1 MSPSLA
7 RNSVIG
13 ILTASPRRPGVMAEG
28 SLTEHPASGD
38 VAQSG
43 VEPPDSDYDGPTFA
57 EMDPSG
63 RYGRFDQVLGR
74 GACKVVYKA
83 FDTQE
88 GIELAWNQVRG
99 MEFMNN
105 KDAENREERERIFAE
120 VRVLKALK
128 HKNIMSFSDSWYDPR
143 AGTINFI
150 TELFTSGTLRQYRR
164 RHRHTDPEVLKGWAW
179 QILCGLVY
187 LHGHNPPIIH
197 RDLKCDNIFING
209 SDGVVKIGD
218 LGLATLLRSRTAP
231 QSVLGTPEFMA
242 PELYEEEYDDRVD
255 VYSFGMCLLELSTL
269 EYPYAECK
277 NAAQIYRKVSLGVRP
292 AGLQKVPPGPLS
304 ALINLCLLPRDARP
318 RARALLKHPFF
329 ESVRAAQGVTG
340 AKSEAALMAMAGAPL
355 DPSLRLSLMQGEGS
369 LGGDRGGP
377 ASAPLSR
384 TTSAGG
390 AEAVSEA
397 SVLSMH
403 SSLSEY
409 LGAGQLADIAEE
421 DPEAPGGEASAGGA
435 LRGAAT
441 PPHARSRQASRLPSP
456 APSRGGGVFSPGLAS
471 PRPLSSANSAAGSDD
486 GRGGGNGRAA
496 AERSP
501 SPPSPAAQAGR
512 EPPRGR
518 SEGTERGV
526 ATGDR
531 TVARHRSAEERG
543 GGKAPDDDVTDPN
556 PIARLA
562 PRASQSR
569 TFSTMLAPDDGSA
582 EAAALQHPD
591 AGGALRRF
599 AVVGNFRA
607 ERDEFGLRLR
617 IAEPGGGAR
626 TVEFAF
632 DLSRD
637 TAASV
642 ASEMVDD
649 LALSPADA
657 ADIAAAIRDEIA
669 ALSSDLEAAVSMNLE
684 AAGEALQAGILHS
697 AASAA
702 GNEAFGVGD
711 DHGEGA
717 GGGDAS
723 AGDGDASAGGGG
735 QAPGQAPDAAPGGPA
750 APPTAA
756 LTTTPLAA
764 APPAAAGPLLTL
776 QTRPGGAMEARS
788 PRSREVAPAPPQ
800 RSAPPQ
806 RTEGRDPAPGG
817 ILRASPSLARASPPP
832 LVVRRSTSY
841 DVGAGLAAAQS
852 DGSESGASTPHL
864 GAPAPGPASRAR
876 SELAAAAR
884 AAVLSSSAS
893 AEGLAL
899 NAAGVAPESSLSPR
913 RSAPSLGFPPRPP
926 PLHALFEALRE
937 GGVELGPG
945 SSSQEHSLGS
955 SVTSP
960 PAFPAGDAVA
970 AAPLASVVLGS
981 PPATARLP
989 PSPHQGGAP
998 QAGASIS
1005 PSAGE
1010 VAQKPS
1016 PRPAASRGAAAP
1028 APGET
1033 EVWRVSTDLARR
1045 WGNPR
1050 RASETDLGAMFSD
1063 PTAFGSVQSGDGG
1076 AGAGSGSVAGGAS
1089 PPSADAARAAAALD
1103 LAAPARPVPDPASSA
1118 FSAEAFGVAACWG
1131 GSGNGVGA
1139 AARPAP
1145 AVGVDE
1151 AGLGAPLVA
1160 SALVTASAPVS
1171 GVVSREAS
1179 PQRADASASPTK
1191 SVAGCLLEGTR
1202 KLSSLVPRDKET
1214 LRRAAADAMKAV
1226 ELRSLNLLEGG
1237 VLGGGARLVRGTP
1250 MAACR
1255 PVPAGAGGAMNLVAA
1270 ASRPGS
1276 APGSEV
1282 LGRDL

>member
-1 MSPSLA
+1 
-7 RNSVIG
+7 
-13 ILTASPRRPGVMAEG
+13 
-28 SLTEHPASGD
+28 
-38 VAQSG
+38 
-43 VEPPDSDYDGPTFA
+43 
-57 EMDPSG
+57 
-63 RYGRFDQVLGR
+63 
-74 GACKVVYKA
+74 
-83 FDTQE
+83 
-88 GIELAWNQVRG
+88 
-99 MEFMNN
+99 
-105 KDAENREERERIFAE
+105 
-120 VRVLKALK
+120 
-128 HKNIMSFSDSWYDPR
+128 
-143 AGTINFI
+143 
-150 TELFTSGTLRQYRR
+150 
-164 RHRHTDPEVLKGWAW
+164 
-179 QILCGLVY
+179 
-187 LHGHNPPIIH
+187 
-197 RDLKCDNIFING
+197 
-209 SDGVVKIGD
+209 
-218 LGLATLLRSRTAP
+218 
-231 QSVLGTPEFMA
+231 
-242 PELYEEEYDDRVD
+242 
-255 VYSFGMCLLELSTL
+255 
-269 EYPYAECK
+269 
-277 NAAQIYRKVSLGVRP
+277 
-292 AGLQKVPPGPLS
+292 
-304 ALINLCLLPRDARP
+304 
-318 RARALLKHPFF
+318 
-329 ESVRAAQGVTG
+329 
-340 AKSEAALMAMAGAPL
+340 MAGAPL

-390 AEAVSEA
+390 AEA
-397 SVLSMH
+397 
-403 SSLSEY
+403 
-409 LGAGQLADIAEE
+409 
-421 DPEAPGGEASAGGA
+421 
-435 LRGAAT
+435 
-441 PPHARSRQASRLPSP
+441 
-456 APSRGGGVFSPGLAS
+456 
-471 PRPLSSANSAAGSDD
+471 
-486 GRGGGNGRAA
+486 
-496 AERSP
+496 
-501 SPPSPAAQAGR
+501 
-512 EPPRGR
+512 
-518 SEGTERGV
+518 
-526 ATGDR
+526 
-531 TVARHRSAEERG
+531 
-543 GGKAPDDDVTDPN
+543 
-556 PIARLA
+556 
-562 PRASQSR
+562 SR

-702 GNEAFGVGD
+702 GNEAFG
-711 DHGEGA
+711 
-717 GGGDAS
+717 
-723 AGDGDASAGGGG
+723 
-735 QAPGQAPDAAPGGPA
+735 
-750 APPTAA
+750 
-756 LTTTPLAA
+756 
-764 APPAAAGPLLTL
+764 
-776 QTRPGGAMEARS
+776 
-788 PRSREVAPAPPQ
+788 
-800 RSAPPQ
+800 
-806 RTEGRDPAPGG
+806 GRDPAPGG

-1010 VAQKPS
+1010 
-1016 PRPAASRGAAAP
+1016 
-1028 APGET
+1028 
-1033 EVWRVSTDLARR
+1033 
-1045 WGNPR
+1045 
-1050 RASETDLGAMFSD
+1050 
-1063 PTAFGSVQSGDGG
+1063 
-1076 AGAGSGSVAGGAS
+1076 
-1089 PPSADAARAAAALD
+1089 
-1103 LAAPARPVPDPASSA
+1103 
-1118 FSAEAFGVAACWG
+1118 
-1131 GSGNGVGA
+1131 
-1139 AARPAP
+1139 
-1145 AVGVDE
+1145 